1 MVCNDNITK
10 IIVFNIFKVVFNK
23 GIEVNCKTNF
33 FITAMIKGVNV
44 VWRFSRIENK
54 ARNGEALQS
63 FMIQRLCKH
72 PYTSVV

>member
-1 MVCNDNITK
+1 MLTVLFTK
-10 IIVFNIFKVVFNK
+10 GRKDDW
-23 GIEVNCKTNF
+23 KTHSC
-33 FITAMIKGVNV
+33 ITAMTKGVNV

>member
-1 MVCNDNITK
+1 ML
-10 IIVFNIFKVVFNK
+10 NK
-23 GIEVNCKTNF
+23 GIKDNWKTNF
-33 FITAMIKGVNV
+33 FTTAMTKGVNV

-72 PYTSVV
+72 PYISVV